1 MSSLLHQPHS
11 MTYNPWNVDSIH
23 AFYFLNCPECIFS
36 TKDEYCFQDHALQK
50 HPLSFALFGQ
60 VKVKN
65 EVLETNLG
73 DNAVDNDQENYSN
86 FPLPIPEPEAS
97 MKVGK
102 SIKQKY
108 QVSGIKEE
116 LPDHNDEDHH
126 DVPPDDNDLDDRDDN
141 NPPDS
146 PIHENLDDDETS
158 FQYKFDVE
166 PKKEEII
173 VGKYLGF
180 F

>member
-1 MSSLLHQPHS
+1 MLG
-11 MTYNPWNVDSIH
+11 
-23 AFYFLNCPECIFS
+23 
-36 TKDEYCFQDHALQK
+36 K
-50 HPLSFALFGQ
+50 LFGAKSPLFNQ
-60 VKVKN
+60 LHSV
-65 EVLETNLG
+65 NLA
-73 DNAVDNDQENYSN
+73 DNDDQENYSN

-116 LPDHNDEDHH
+116 LPDDNDEDHQN
-126 DVPPDDNDLDDRDDN
+126 VPLDDNDLDDN

-146 PIHENLDDDETS
+146 PIHENLNDDETS

-166 PKKEEII
+166 PKKEEIT
-173 VGKYLGF
+173 VGK
-180 F
+180 

>member
-1 MSSLLHQPHS
+1 MSSLQDQPHS

-36 TKDEYCFQDHALQK
+36 TKDEYFFQDHALQK

-73 DNAVDNDQENYSN
+73 DNDQEDYSN

-102 SIKQKY
+102 SIKEKY

-116 LPDHNDEDHH
+116 LPDDNDEDHQN
-126 DVPPDDNDLDDRDDN
+126 VPLDDNDLDDS

-146 PIHENLDDDETS
+146 PIHENLNDDETS

-166 PKKEEII
+166 PKKEEIT
-173 VGKYLGF
+173 VGK
-180 F
+180 